1 MNLLIFLME
10 LYRAIHI
17 TYKIGQI
24 YIVIEIR
31 NILQIN
37 HFPTTVFFLY
47 KILKEFEQ
55 YIIKTITFKLTM

>member
-17 TYKIGQI
+17 TRISQI

>member
-10 LYRAIHI
+10 LYTAIRI
-17 TYKIGQI
+17 NRIGQI
-24 YIVIEIR
+24 YIVIAIR

-37 HFPTTVFFLY
+37 HFPITVSFLY
-47 KILKEFEQ
+47 KMLKEFDQ

>member
-1 MNLLIFLME
+1 ME

-17 TYKIGQI
+17 TRIGQI

>member
-1 MNLLIFLME
+1 ME

-17 TYKIGQI
+17 TRIGQI
-24 YIVIEIR
+24 YIVIAIR

-37 HFPTTVFFLY
+37 HFPTTVFFFLY
-47 KILKEFEQ
+47 KMLQEFDQ

>member
-1 MNLLIFLME
+1 ME

-17 TYKIGQI
+17 TRIGEI

-37 HFPTTVFFLY
+37 HFPTTVSFFLY
-47 KILKEFEQ
+47 KMLKEFEQ
-55 YIIKTITFKLTM
+55 YIIKTITLKLTM